1 LPIGSGTE
9 GAYTICMKVEGPGK
23 TSGPKGVSKTGAK
36 RGASG
41 ASFGSMIDETSET
54 EGAAPAAGVMP
65 IAGID
70 ALLSLQG
77 AEDSIGGG
85 GRKNRQ
91 RAESLL
97 DELDKLRIGI
107 LSGGIPVSTLRHLSH
122 MVTSRREA
130 VMDPALGTL
139 LDEIDLRVQVELA
152 KHDRK

>member
-1 LPIGSGTE
+1 
-9 GAYTICMKVEGPGK
+9 MKIEGPGK
-23 TSGPKGVSKTGAK
+23 TSGPKGSSKTGAK
-36 RGASG
+36 RGPG
-41 ASFGSMIDETSET
+41 DASFGGMIDDTAETS
-54 EGAAPAAGVMP
+54 GAAPAAGVMP

-70 ALLSLQG
+70 ALLSLQS
-77 AEDSIGGG
+77 AEDSTGG

-97 DELDKLRIGI
+97 DELDKLRLGI
-107 LSGGIPVSTLRHLSH
+107 LNGGIPLSTLRQLSH
-122 MVTSRREA
+122 MVSARREA